1 MRAKLDKLLRDAL
14 RKLEADGASDV
25 GDLDRAHARIASML
39 TRMREQGFEPL
50 NPTTVDL
57 AKLALPEEESLMRA
71 SSRYAEIIELAAD
84 NRAPQHVVHYL
95 RATLAMV
102 TQQVIADALDL
113 LDVSAPTS
121 M

>member
-1 MRAKLDKLLRDAL
+1 VRAKLDKLLRDAL
-14 RKLEADGASDV
+14 RNLEADGASDV

-39 TRMREQGFEPL
+39 TRMREQRFEPP

-71 SSRYAEIIELAAD
+71 FHSYYKAHRILLDETELRNA
-84 NRAPQHVVHYL
+84 
-95 RATLAMV
+95 RATLAMA